1 MKVCL
6 LVSSDHT
13 EVKKSLVWQF
23 ETSRRYADITA
34 MQELIPAQVGL
45 SLKAYIMAVFP
56 DGVELAS
63 GDMISKSFSVI
74 QASIEVVESD
84 YQKWSH

>member
-1 MKVCL
+1 
-6 LVSSDHT
+6 
-13 EVKKSLVWQF
+13 
-23 ETSRRYADITA
+23 

-84 YQKWSH
+84 YQK

>member
-1 MKVCL
+1 MSQS
-6 LVSSDHT
+6 VS
-13 EVKKSLVWQF
+13 
-23 ETSRRYADITA
+23 
-34 MQELIPAQVGL
+34 AQVGL